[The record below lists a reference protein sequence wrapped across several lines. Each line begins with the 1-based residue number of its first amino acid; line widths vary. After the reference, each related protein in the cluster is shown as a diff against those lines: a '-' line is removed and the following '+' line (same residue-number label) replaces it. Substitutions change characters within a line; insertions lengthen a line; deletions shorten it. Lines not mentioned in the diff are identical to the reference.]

1 MSKKILVVDDAAFMR
16 KLLSDILSK
25 AGYEI
30 VGEAGD
36 GQEAYI
42 KYKELK
48 PNLVTMDITMPEVNG
63 IEGLKMIKAFDSNAI
78 VLMCSAMGQE
88 AMVIDSVK
96 SGAKGFIVKPFVADK
111 VVYEVSKL
119 IG

>member
-1 MSKKILVVDDAAFMR
+1 MSKNILIVDDAAFMR
-16 KLLSDILSK
+16 KLLTDILSK
-25 AGYEI
+25 AGYQVI
-30 VGEAGD
+30 GEAGD
-36 GQEAYI
+36 GQEAFL

-48 PNLVTMDITMPEVNG
+48 PNLVTMDITMPDVSG
-63 IEGLKMIKAFDSNAI
+63 IEGLKKIIEFDPNAK

-96 SGAKGFIVKPFVADK
+96 SGAKGFIVKPFIADK